1 MFPQKSETPA
11 ERNVRIAT
19 EQGAIHAEAVVEI
32 LKPFDQQ
39 TAVGPAPFAAVGGQ
53 IVPLATAVKQFCD
66 ENPGLGRLFDPNGK
80 LDIKNMPQE
89 HYMAIRRTA
98 PQLFGLLPIGRR
110 W

>member
-1 MFPQKSETPA
+1 MFPHKPETPA

-19 EQGAIHAEAVVEI
+19 EQGAIHAAAVVEI

-39 TAVGPAPFAAVGGQ
+39 TAAGSMPFATVGGQ
-53 IVPLATAVKQFCD
+53 IVPLATAVTRFRD

-80 LDIKNMPQE
+80 LDIDNMSHE
-89 HYMAIRRTA
+89 HFRAIRGTS
-98 PQLFGLLPIGRR
+98 PELFGLLPIGKR